1 MLALTVGTDSVRKKS
16 ELWRRLEDPSQ
27 NTEENRSALRS
38 CLPNQHP
45 ACGKRAFSRDQ
56 RAGGPGS
63 QLLAATADNRQRM
76 GTATLDLCKLRA
88 GVRGGKSAVGSWGNP

>member
-1 MLALTVGTDSVRKKS
+1 MRSPPRTQKKTILHCAPVGQLSIRHV
-16 ELWRRLEDPSQ
+16 
-27 NTEENRSALRS
+27 
-38 CLPNQHP
+38 
-45 ACGKRAFSRDQ
+45 GKRAFSRDQ
-56 RAGGPGS
+56 RASGPGS